1 MIQLNEK
8 CVFDLNSTT
17 IQINFEG
24 DFHRKLNGAAITFSF
39 VDFVWAELLSGKREL
54 L

>member
-1 MIQLNEK
+1 MIQHNEK

-24 DFHRKLNGAAITFSF
+24 DFHRKFNGAAITFSF
-39 VDFVWAELLSGKREL
+39 VDSVWAELSGKRKL